1 MDIKPLVSV
10 IIPCYNVKN
19 YVTETL
25 DSLAKQTYE
34 NIEVIIIDD
43 ASDDNTLEVLQTYN
57 ALHDIKII
65 AQKINKG
72 VSVSRNIGI
81 SIAKGKY
88 ITFLDADDRYEPEFI
103 ERGVFA
109 LESSGAGVYS
119 CAFEKIGLKR
129 KSYTANKNISSKF
142 IISGPDFLEHLFT
155 KKIYQHI
162 CAMIIN
168 VSLVHENNLRF
179 DGQLSYSEDLLFIT
193 KLFLHTKTVHYSD
206 VEYFKYNIRGGSAM
220 SSTFKRKRM
229 DTLLALNEIEV
240 LLSESK
246 YINSER
252 IRSVFSVY
260 SGITKIY
267 LLKLALKAKT
277 SKEIIYSI
285 YKHRM
290 PKIKLRSVFD
300 YNLRFMLIALI
311 SFLIEASSNVR
322 KK

>member
-1 MDIKPLVSV
+1 
-10 IIPCYNVKN
+10 
-19 YVTETL
+19 
-25 DSLAKQTYE
+25 
-34 NIEVIIIDD
+34 
-43 ASDDNTLEVLQTYN
+43 
-57 ALHDIKII
+57 
-65 AQKINKG
+65 
-72 VSVSRNIGI
+72 
-81 SIAKGKY
+81 
-88 ITFLDADDRYEPEFI
+88 
-103 ERGVFA
+103 
-109 LESSGAGVYS
+109 
-119 CAFEKIGLKR
+119 
-129 KSYTANKNISSKF
+129 
-142 IISGPDFLEHLFT
+142 
-155 KKIYQHI
+155 
-162 CAMIIN
+162 
-168 VSLVHENNLRF
+168 
-179 DGQLSYSEDLLFIT
+179 
-193 KLFLHTKTVHYSD
+193 
-206 VEYFKYNIRGGSAM
+206 M